1 MLSCFVISRS
11 TLRRTANSHFLCVL
25 PRSTRVAFP
34 FSGRLPLT
42 VPSKSFPLN
51 SFADPHPLNSVVSY
65 RYKNIGWPGYPLPA
79 PPLATHHSPLHS
91 SPFFSYFCALFCT
104 CSSLNSFVFKRFRTL
119 CQKSPWVG
127 GRGSS
132 FLRRSDVP
140 TFQRFNVS
148 TFKRSASPI
157 AAKRRWCNNSQ
168 RHGLCRQLRETYRPE
183 TVSKT
188 KRADIGESSILVPFA
203 SRA

>member
-1 MLSCFVISRS
+1 MLSWFVISRS
-11 TLRRTANSHFLCVL
+11 TLRRTAKSHPLCVL
-25 PRSTRVAFP
+25 PRSTRVASHF
-34 FSGRLPLT
+34 LAVPLT

-65 RYKNIGWPGYPLPA
+65 RYKNIGRACYPLPA

-119 CQKSPWVG
+119 CQKSPGVG

-140 TFQRFNVS
+140 TFQRFNVQTIRQS
-148 TFKRSASPI
+148 HCSQTPLVQQFAKARTLPPAPGNISP
-157 AAKRRWCNNSQ
+157 
-168 RHGLCRQLRETYRPE
+168 GDG
-183 TVSKT
+183 V
-188 KRADIGESSILVPFA
+188 
-203 SRA
+203 